1 MYMVACSGI
10 LETNSRNEYNKG
22 IGAKHKS
29 MWGIS
34 LEEQMAIVEVSSR
47 VLNTYVVD
55 SIVVCEAYHRLL
67 IVGL

>member
-1 MYMVACSGI
+1 MSTIRALVQNISQCGG
-10 LETNSRNEYNKG
+10 T
-22 IGAKHKS
+22 
-29 MWGIS
+29 S

>member
-1 MYMVACSGI
+1 MSTIRALVQNISQCG
-10 LETNSRNEYNKG
+10 
-22 IGAKHKS
+22 
-29 MWGIS
+29 GIS
-34 LEEQMAIVEVSSR
+34 LEDTLEEQMAIVEVSSR